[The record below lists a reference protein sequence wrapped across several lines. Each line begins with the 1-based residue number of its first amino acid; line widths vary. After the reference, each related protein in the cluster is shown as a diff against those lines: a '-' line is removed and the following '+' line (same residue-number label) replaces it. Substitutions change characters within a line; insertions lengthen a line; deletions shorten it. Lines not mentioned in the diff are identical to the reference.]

1 MKNNKQLI
9 YKDDARREVLKSKPS
24 IVYCID
30 NIKPVD
36 AVEVA
41 RIEEVKQEILQTL
54 DTLIATH
61 MDISN
66 SRFANSEKY
75 LEIPESSNDYYGIY
89 AQAMEVA
96 RRLVNAAL
104 TDLCDKNGRRE

>member
-36 AVEVA
+36 AVEVVHGRWLYEGLNA
-41 RIEEVKQEILQTL
+41 VCSNCGFEWFDGCQECGVCPSDVNYCPHCGAKI
-54 DTLIATH
+54 D
-61 MDISN
+61 
-66 SRFANSEKY
+66 
-75 LEIPESSNDYYGIY
+75 LED
-89 AQAMEVA
+89 
-96 RRLVNAAL
+96 
-104 TDLCDKNGRRE
+104 

>member
-36 AVEVA
+36 AVPVIHARWESTSYVGVSRCSHCNKPSSTPDCLDVYFDYCPHCGAKMDLEV
-41 RIEEVKQEILQTL
+41 R
-54 DTLIATH
+54 
-61 MDISN
+61 
-66 SRFANSEKY
+66 
-75 LEIPESSNDYYGIY
+75 
-89 AQAMEVA
+89 
-96 RRLVNAAL
+96 
-104 TDLCDKNGRRE
+104 